1 MLYRFSIYNPV
12 HNILKLYNFLVQVRF
27 TISKTKLDI
36 SYNKLGKNNV
46 HELPNDLRFRKS
58 RNQKILEKSRI
69 WSETQLRAQSPFSKF
84 NFGNSSQK
92 CKLIFFQSCTILMN
106 FFTLFQ
112 MIPEIFSF
120 IFFYYYHLMGVFDIY
135 TWYTIQCLFILPYK
149 NFHLQSRPE
158 QICDNFNLYFH
169 VAVSE

>member
-120 IFFYYYHLMGVFDIY
+120 IFFYYYHLILIFICSLGLNRFV
-135 TWYTIQCLFILPYK
+135 TILTFISMLLFLNNLINFFLCVCLNCY
-149 NFHLQSRPE
+149 
-158 QICDNFNLYFH
+158 YG
-169 VAVSE
+169 